1 MEIGQYGISPFDTI
15 TYDHPSISNSAF
27 ATYLDLPDIDT
38 GINGTNGSVV
48 YITGSFVRDS
58 TSGSNTVEMSFV
70 DSSNNAL
77 TQMHIY
83 EHARGTSTGYNNGA
97 ATYCQIAQLRNNAS
111 TSMNSQG
118 CTTFVGMLDTSQE
131 LSSSPL
137 YVRKPVFWWHCFGNN
152 ATSYNSGR
160 HGVAV
165 CTSTTRVHRLKFWSA
180 SGPKMFQ
187 IRCWPMTHEDY
198 QTNV

>member
-15 TYDHPSISNSAF
+15 TQKTTTNSAT

-38 GINGTNGSVV
+38 GTNGTNGSVV
-48 YITGSFVRDS
+48 YITGSFVRSDS
-58 TSGSNTVEMSFV
+58 SGSNTVDMSFV

-83 EHARGTSTGYNNGA
+83 EHARSTSTGSNNGA
-97 ATYCQIAQLRNNAS
+97 ATSVQIAQLANNAS

-131 LSSSPL
+131 LSSSPNL
-137 YVRKPVFWWHCFGNN
+137 YVRKPVFWWHSFGNN

-165 CTSTTRVHRLKFWSA
+165 CTSTTRIHRLKFHSS
-180 SGPKMFQ
+180 SGAKMFQ